1 MIPEIHFE
9 TFFPRVLNFS
19 KRVVTVQALYMYN
32 ASSRN
37 IFLTGISF
45 LITGISF
52 LQEYPSYRNILLTG
66 ISFKVQTYQ
75 NNKNVGEKSM
85 ECKYFLL
92 FSNNEA
98 SWFFFIWKTNSAHI
112 DEVDG

>member
-1 MIPEIHFE
+1 
-9 TFFPRVLNFS
+9 
-19 KRVVTVQALYMYN
+19 
-32 ASSRN
+32 
-37 IFLTGISF
+37 
-45 LITGISF
+45 
-52 LQEYPSYRNILLTG
+52 
-66 ISFKVQTYQ
+66 
-75 NNKNVGEKSM
+75 M